1 MIKPSWLALAA
12 LLLAQPAFA
21 AYDQAPNHYR
31 LTVSQDAQRAHVD
44 ADVWIEGKDLVLF
57 NSMPIPQLKNGQAD
71 MLEKIVVTDM
81 AGKQIALKDKGEGEY
96 EIEGDRR
103 VKLSY
108 DIRLDHGKYEWPG
121 GNEEVFY
128 RTDEGFLSSGY
139 NLFLV
144 PGEKMLGKTEV
155 TVDLPKGWKLNAP
168 WAAGSAP
175 NSFVTETRRE
185 LVNNVMFFGTAK
197 SEEFTSGGVK
207 FKLVMGKRYWPQSK
221 MIKEVI
227 DRQLKSYLALFGK
240 PPVAD
245 RFLLIFNQ
253 GDTGDG
259 GAFSGSFSQFLKG
272 DADQASRVIWGRV
285 VSHELLHFWNG
296 HSLRP
301 QNEEEEWFKEG
312 VTDYLTVMTMARN
325 GFLDREFLMQHL
337 QNMARGQHVARN
349 LMGLKGTV
357 QAAVKDKHRSWL
369 LVYGGGTIAAF
380 AMDLELR
387 KASGDKL
394 GLEDLMKA
402 MFAEFGKAGKMYTH
416 DDIVRIGKQV
426 AGVDL
431 GPTLDKLVKTET
443 VPDLSPMFAQVGM
456 QVEQWGM
463 LETHVMRK
471 QGATAAERKRF
482 TAIFGIPY

>member
-1 MIKPSWLALAA
+1 MFKPSWLAFAA

-31 LTVSQDAQRAHVD
+31 LTISQDAQRAHVD

-81 AGKQIALKDKGEGEY
+81 AGKPIALKDKGEGEY
-96 EIEGDRR
+96 ELDGNRR

-155 TVDLPKGWKLNAP
+155 TVQLPTGWHLNTP
-168 WAAGSAP
+168 WAPGAKP
-175 NSFVTETRRE
+175 NTYTAETRRE

-207 FKLVMGKRYWPQSK
+207 FKLVMGKRYWSQSK
-221 MIKEVI
+221 MIKDVI
-227 DRQLKSYLALFGK
+227 DRQLKSYLAMFGK

-259 GAFSGSFSQFLKG
+259 GAFAGSFSQFLKG
-272 DADQASRVIWGRV
+272 DADKASRVIWGRV

-301 QNEEEEWFKEG
+301 EREEEEWFKEG

-325 GFLDREFLMQHL
+325 GFLDREFVLQHL

-357 QAAVKDKHRSWL
+357 QAAVKDKHRNWL
-369 LVYGGGTIAAF
+369 LVYGGGTIAAL

-387 KASGDKL
+387 RATNDKF
-394 GLEDLMKA
+394 GIEDLMKA
-402 MFAEFGKAGKMYTH
+402 LFAEFGKPGKTYTH
-416 DDIVRIGKQV
+416 DDILRVGKQL
-426 AGVDL
+426 AGIDM
-431 GPTLDKLVKTET
+431 GPMLDKLVKSET
-443 VPDLSPMFAQVGM
+443 VPDLGPLFSQVGM
-456 QVEQWGM
+456 QIEQWGM
-463 LETHVMRK
+463 LETHVLRK
-471 QGATAAERKRF
+471 QNATAAERKRF
-482 TAIFGIPY
+482 TALFGIPY